1 MIPASYT
8 IKVRYYMME
17 TICPRHQ
24 HHHLR
29 YTYYM
34 CMTGLASA
42 GYAPFDGLHLFAVI
56 PPHAVWTVGEVF
68 RKFHPFVFATSW
80 VFRCQRFMKPRD
92 ILGRNGPRSG
102 LRAVQYRNGPSLLS
116 HVMRFFALRLH
127 QLRVT
132 INIIRIICLWVDYFS

>member
-1 MIPASYT
+1 
-8 IKVRYYMME
+8 
-17 TICPRHQ
+17 
-24 HHHLR
+24 
-29 YTYYM
+29 
-34 CMTGLASA
+34 MTGLASA

-132 INIIRIICLWVDYFS
+132 INIIRIIRLWVDYFS

>member
-1 MIPASYT
+1 
-8 IKVRYYMME
+8 
-17 TICPRHQ
+17 
-24 HHHLR
+24 
-29 YTYYM
+29 
-34 CMTGLASA
+34 MTGLASA
-42 GYAPFDGLHLFAVI
+42 GCAPFDGLHLFAVI

-80 VFRCQRFMKPRD
+80 VFRCQKFMKPRD

-132 INIIRIICLWVDYFS
+132 INIIRIIRLWVDYFSELKPL